1 MSSPPEPGDAPVSPS
16 AVDDSLIDEMLALS
30 PEERLRHNDRML
42 RTIELLRRGLAEKTG
57 EKTENDGR

>member
-1 MSSPPEPGDAPVSPS
+1 MSSGRESGPEQTPS
-16 AVDDSLIDEMLALS
+16 SVVDESLIDEMLARS

-57 EKTENDGR
+57 QNER

>member
-1 MSSPPEPGDAPVSPS
+1 MESGNEQSRRS

-42 RTIELLRRGLAEKTG
+42 RTIELLRQGVAEKTG
-57 EKTENDGR
+57 ENGR